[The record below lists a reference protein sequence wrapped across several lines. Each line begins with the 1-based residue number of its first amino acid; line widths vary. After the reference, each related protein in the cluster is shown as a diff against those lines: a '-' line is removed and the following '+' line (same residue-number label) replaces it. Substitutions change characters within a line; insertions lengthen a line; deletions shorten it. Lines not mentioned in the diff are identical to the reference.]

1 MNKSK
6 LEDLIDA
13 VENATRDA
21 VNTTPGAF
29 DLAVKMATDH
39 RSVDPGTHTVAG
51 AIAVSK
57 SIAAYVDAA
66 CADGTLT
73 PYGADAHAKID
84 ASAKVL
90 RAALAAL
97 DGLHKEFP
105 AEEKRRADA

>member
-13 VENATRDA
+13 VENTVRDV

-29 DLAVKMATDH
+29 DLAAKIATDH
-39 RSVDPGTHTVAG
+39 RGADPGTHTVAG
-51 AIAVSK
+51 AIAVAK
-57 SIAAYVDAA
+57 SITAYVDAG

-73 PYGADAHAKID
+73 PYGADAHTKID
-84 ASAKVL
+84 ATAKVL